1 MSSDQDV
8 SLSIP
13 KSLYDKLKARTEG
26 TEFHSV
32 SDYVV
37 FVLEEVAKDED
48 VDSKGLNN
56 EDEEKVKE
64 NLRALGYI

>member
-1 MSSDQDV
+1 MSTEHDV
-8 SLSIP
+8 TLSIP
-13 KSLYDKLKARTEG
+13 RALYDKLKTRAEG

-32 SDYVV
+32 SEYVV
-37 FVLEEVAKDED
+37 FVLEEVVKDENAEPK
-48 VDSKGLNN
+48 VMDS